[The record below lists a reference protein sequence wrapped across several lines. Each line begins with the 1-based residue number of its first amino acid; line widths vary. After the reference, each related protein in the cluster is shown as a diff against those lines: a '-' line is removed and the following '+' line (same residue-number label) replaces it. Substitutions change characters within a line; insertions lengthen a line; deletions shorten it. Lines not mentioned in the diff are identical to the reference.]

1 MRAALWALGLA
12 ACAAPSARAPTQVS
26 PKVDAGPEPR
36 ATPTASAKAAPPS
49 LEIVLGGFAAC
60 LLRRGALHCWKRDA
74 AVTPPL
80 AKAVAPMPGLDG
92 VTRVGFGYGH
102 VCALAKGGRVFC
114 WGENEYGQLGVG
126 SAEARRGA
134 PERVPGI
141 EGATD
146 LAVGLFHTCALT
158 GDRRVTCWGWNRNGQ
173 TGSDTE
179 YAPAARELVL
189 PEIVPGLAGA
199 LAIHAGRDHTCAR
212 TPRGWECF
220 GSAQFESQRQRI
232 GGQSPEP
239 APVEELADFAS
250 LAMHDETACGVTSSG
265 VACYGSGAFSLL
277 VTRPM
282 RTERPVPVPVAGA
295 TSVAVGSY
303 HACAITQRGRV
314 VCWGL
319 DTDGRLG
326 RGRVIEGY
334 EPNPPEEVAGLSG
347 VRSLA
352 LDATGTC
359 ALTVKDE
366 LYCWGALPHLPA
378 DPQAPKASPVRIA
391 VE

>member
-1 MRAALWALGLA
+1 MRAAMA
-12 ACAAPSARAPTQVS
+12 AIVLVGCAAAP
-26 PKVDAGPEPR
+26 
-36 ATPTASAKAAPPS
+36 APPS
-49 LEIVLGGFAAC
+49 PRVVPTAGPRPEPTRAEGTVAKAPPTIEIALGGFAAC
-60 LLRRGALHCWKRDA
+60 LRLRGALHCWKRDA
-74 AVTPPL
+74 PVTPPL
-80 AKAVAPMPGLDG
+80 SKSVPPMPGLNG
-92 VTRVGFGYGH
+92 VTHVGFGYGH
-102 VCALAKGGRVFC
+102 ACALTAGGRVWC

-126 SAEARRGA
+126 SAEERRAA

-146 LAVGLFHTCALT
+146 LAVGLFHTCALL
-158 GDRRVTCWGWNRNGQ
+158 GDRSVTCWGWNRNGQ

-189 PEIVPGLAGA
+189 PEPVPGLSGA
-199 LAIHAGRDHTCAR
+199 LEIEAGRNHTCAR
-212 TPRGWECF
+212 TVRGWECF
-220 GSAQFESQRQRI
+220 GSAQFESQRQRA

-239 APVEELADFAS
+239 APVDELSDFATLS
-250 LAMHDETACGVTSSG
+250 LHDETACGVTSSG
-265 VACYGSGAFSLL
+265 VGCYGSGAFSLL
-277 VTRPM
+277 VSRPM
-282 RTERPVPVPVAGA
+282 RTDRPIPVAVAGA
-295 TSVAVGSY
+295 TSVTVGAY
-303 HACAITQRGRV
+303 HACAITHRGRV

-334 EPNPPEEVAGLSG
+334 EPNAPEEVTGLTG

-359 ALTVKDE
+359 ALTARDE
-366 LYCWGALPHLPA
+366 LYCWGSLPHLPA
-378 DPQAPKASPVRIA
+378 APRAASATPVRIA